1 MGVFWNRLQKLSCS
15 WVSEWGPSWPF
26 WGSGDG
32 YCSTD
37 KALAAGTAELQLF
50 VTDSREMCDVIVT
63 VLSHRWHSAAQ
74 KDLAKLSCWKS
85 HEEHGTDFDSFQN
98 LCLFTGVWNSFLQK
112 QFSKEIFSSSNLWL
126 LCWSVN
132 KKEGFIS
139 GSLSLFCKE
148 RCGGRGFQGLALT
161 VDTLQRRRLLCEL
174 RLHNT

>member
-1 MGVFWNRLQKLSCS
+1 MGGFWNRLQKLSCS

-26 WGSGDG
+26 RGSGDG

-63 VLSHRWHSAAQ
+63 VLSHRWHSAGT
-74 KDLAKLSCWKS
+74 KRLSQTIMLKISWGARNRFWQFSKS
-85 HEEHGTDFDSFQN
+85 
-98 LCLFTGVWNSFLQK
+98 LFTGVWNSFLQK

-161 VDTLQRRRLLCEL
+161 VDTLQRRCLLCEL